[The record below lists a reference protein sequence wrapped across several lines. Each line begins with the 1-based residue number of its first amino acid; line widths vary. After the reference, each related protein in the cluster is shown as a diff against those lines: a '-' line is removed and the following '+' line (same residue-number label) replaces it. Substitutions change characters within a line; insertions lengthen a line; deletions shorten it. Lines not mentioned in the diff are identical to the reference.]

1 MNKKS
6 GLTSLAGQV
15 RAAGR
20 GRDTVLAHIT
30 PEEAALL
37 KARGGR
43 GSTNPVTG
51 LPEFEDDFSYSA
63 PMDFGY
69 SAPSYSYS
77 LPDLYSPPSY
87 DYYSQNY
94 GGTLP
99 IDYGSSNILN
109 YSNQASYNTVNDIY
123 NNNIN
128 NLTNNLSSYS
138 PTVDIPID
146 YSYLNQY
153 QAPATDFI
161 DPGYYDQSPTVGY
174 TAPETSYTLPA
185 ETVNPTGGYTA
196 PSTNYALP
204 TEITSPA
211 VVAPYEPLYEPPQ
224 YPYNDPTANLRSDI
238 LGGFTPDAF
247 YRSQYA
253 PEFANEIYS
262 NINPNFSV
270 DEQGNPV
277 EANAPTTGDV
287 TTAPLAGDFV
297 DAQGNLTRE
306 GLAPEVTPTI
316 EDNLADLPSENA
328 TEAKGNL
335 GFMTPAEKRAYAAN
349 QAMSQEATSL
359 KDLIDES
366 AKAAGTDP
374 RTLYGI
380 VKGESLRGD
389 SYDTNISKKEE
400 SYGPFQL
407 NRMGGLG
414 ATFEKETGLD
424 LADPKTIPA
433 QTRWVAE
440 YLAQHPNM
448 NVGKT
453 WYGYRGDADWGD
465 TWGNAGLTPPSAPL
479 PLPRPS
485 DAEFQSYN
493 NPTPP
498 ALPPM
503 ITGVTGAGYSLPQ
516 GAMSYAGQA
525 PTLATQPAPLSSE
538 DALSRLESLEA
549 SNAPQSQIDAASAA
563 LKEAYRR
570 EVDAIPSIADLAKNG
585 TPASSLVKVENFG
598 VSNPPADTASEKGAD
613 YVEGPSLTDRAVKAI
628 PGAAADFG
636 LGTLIPFYGPAA
648 LAAKVFGIET
658 PGSML
663 GSNLTGGFANY
674 PGSATATEYVPP
686 IEAPA
691 EIGKLPQ
698 TPGGTPI
705 ISEPATGPVQV
716 PPDFSG
722 QVTGRSIES
731 PSTYD
736 SAAPSAVPY
745 ASPFGTGTYALP
757 GGSQGMSYN
766 APGSPGADIVSALA
780 EPSDGAPVPKEY
792 RAPFTAPD
800 KAYILPE
807 ELAFAGKPETP
818 SIWDY
823 QPPSQSYE
831 LPGYVAR
838 MGEPQ
843 PYSPPFQPINKQYAL
858 PEELANLGKPATSSP
873 LDYTNPST
881 KYVLPPS
888 AGGVSPPGLTRSPD
902 VSSARTM
909 ISSTGSGFTGS
920 SIDSTLSRSGGI
932 SSLGGGG
939 GGGTNVSV
947 GGGGGGGGGAAKPAT
962 TSGSLGSVAARDL
975 DFQGIAGA
983 NRQFGSPVVE
993 SGRTVDFGKP
1003 SRQLAYDLNLPA
1015 IQQAA
1020 VNPNSYRNY
1029 LSQYK
1034 QLFG

>member
-1 MNKKS
+1 MNQKS

-30 PEEAALL
+30 PEEAAFL

-43 GSTNPVTG
+43 GSINPVTG
-51 LPEFEDDFSYSA
+51 LFEFEDDFSYSA

-161 DPGYYDQSPTVGY
+161 DPGYYDQSPTIGY

-204 TEITSPA
+204 TEITSSA

-238 LGGFTPDAF
+238 LSGFTPDAF

-262 NINPNFSV
+262 NVNPNFSV

-277 EANAPTTGDV
+277 EDNALTARDI

-297 DAQGNLTRE
+297 DAQGNLTTE
-306 GLAPEVTPTI
+306 GLAPEVTPSI
-316 EDNLADLPSENA
+316 EGDFADLPSENA
-328 TEAKGNL
+328 NEAAGRL
-335 GFMTPAEKRAYAAN
+335 EFMSPKEQRALAARG
-349 QAMSQEATSL
+349 AMGSEASSL

-374 RTLYGI
+374 RTMYGI

-389 SYDTNISKKEE
+389 RYDTNISKKEE

-414 ATFEKETGLD
+414 AVFEKETGLD

-440 YLAQHPNM
+440 YLAQNPNM

-453 WYGYRGDADWGD
+453 WYGYKGDADWGD
-465 TWGNAGLTPPSAPL
+465 KWGNAGLTPPAVPL
-479 PLPRPS
+479 PTPRPS

-493 NPTPP
+493 NQTPP

-503 ITGVTGAGYSLPQ
+503 ITGVGNSAYNLPR
-516 GAMSYAGQA
+516 GIMSYAEQ
-525 PTLATQPAPLSSE
+525 PTPSANIPTQTGETP
-538 DALSRLESLEA
+538 DA
-549 SNAPQSQIDAASAA
+549 NA
-563 LKEAYRR
+563 
-570 EVDAIPSIADLAKNG
+570 VTN
-585 TPASSLVKVENFG
+585 
-598 VSNPPADTASEKGAD
+598 
-613 YVEGPSLTDRAVKAI
+613 PSLMDRAIKAA
-628 PGAAADFG
+628 PGAAIDFG
-636 LGTLIPFYGPAA
+636 LGSLIPFYGPAA
-648 LAAKVFGIET
+648 LAAKVFGFET
-658 PGSML
+658 PGSMI
-663 GSNLTGGFANY
+663 GSNLTGSFANY
-674 PGSATATEYVPP
+674 PGSATAKEYT
-686 IEAPA
+686 APA
-691 EIGKLPQ
+691 ETPAQVGALPKDAS
-698 TPGGTPI
+698 GTPI
-705 ISEPATGPVQV
+705 VAYPAERPIQIPGDV
-716 PPDFSG
+716 PSNT
-722 QVTGRSIES
+722 V
-731 PSTYD
+731 
-736 SAAPSAVPY
+736 APSNIPY
-745 ASPFGTGTYALP
+745 TAPFGTGTYALP

-766 APGSPGADIVSALA
+766 APGSPGADVVSALA
-780 EPSDGAPVPKEY
+780 EPSDGTPVPKEY
-792 RAPFTAPD
+792 QIPFTAPD
-800 KAYILPE
+800 KAYVLPE
-807 ELAFAGKPETP
+807 ELAFAGAPETP
-818 SIWDY
+818 SILDY

-831 LPGYVAR
+831 LPGYAAR
-838 MGEPQ
+838 LGEPM
-843 PYSPPFQPINKQYAL
+843 PYSPPFGAL
-858 PEELANLGKPATSSP
+858 PENIKNQKYVLPEAQANLGKGAPSIMDYGNLLPAGKS
-873 LDYTNPST
+873 
-881 KYVLPPS
+881 YVLPPS
-888 AGGVSPPGLTRSPD
+888 LGGGGPAGGLTTSPAVAQARIPAPGPMQLPTSGGY
-902 VSSARTM
+902 SS
-909 ISSTGSGFTGS
+909 SG
-920 SIDSTLSRSGGI
+920 GGI

-939 GGGTNVSV
+939 GGGGTHISV
-947 GGGGGGGGGAAKPAT
+947 GGGGGGGGGANSAA
-962 TSGSLGSVAARDL
+962 SSSGGSLGKVSSADFR
-975 DFQGIAGA
+975 FQGIGGA
-983 NRQFGSPVVE
+983 NRQFGSPIVE
-993 SGRTVDFGKP
+993 SGRTVDFGQP